1 MTYDPTKTPQELR
14 AHIGSLNYASI
25 HRDQLLPLLD
35 DLAAKDAEIEK
46 LTKERDSFLPWVVHA
61 KTIADALNVDPTG
74 EARHVVSGI
83 ATAAENRVRRAKDI
97 EIFTLT
103 SDLRLAREALGPF
116 IDPAVH
122 LTFMGDRDRRIYL
135 SVTRPEYQ
143 AAKIAAHDLASRPAT
158 EGGAK

>member
-14 AHIGSLNYASI
+14 AHIGALAYASI

-35 DLAAKDAEIEK
+35 DLADTEQAWIR
-46 LTKERDSFLPWVVHA
+46 TKAALGHTIAERDSLRAELKKANEWLR
-61 KTIADALNVDPTG
+61 ADA
-74 EARHVVSGI
+74 ES
-83 ATAAENRVRRAKDI
+83 
-97 EIFTLT
+97 
-103 SDLRLAREALGPF
+103 LRLAREALGPF

-143 AAKIAAHDLASRPAT
+143 AAKIAARDLASRPAT